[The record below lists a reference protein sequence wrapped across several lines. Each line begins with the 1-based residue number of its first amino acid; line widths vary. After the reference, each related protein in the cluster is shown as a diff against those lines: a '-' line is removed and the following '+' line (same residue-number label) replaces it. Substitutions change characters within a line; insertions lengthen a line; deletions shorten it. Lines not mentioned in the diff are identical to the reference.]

1 MMFYLPVTDISDAIR
16 EALYQP
22 IEKTQQKMLG
32 DIIKENND
40 LYDFPYKGFRRLS
53 YFYSVDL
60 VGNEKYHFPELA
72 LSLEDKFQNYLS
84 FLDEQLMN
92 RVQQFIRKVLLLA
105 IDENITD
112 EGLIDLGKVLPSK
125 LLTITKLEYTE
136 NTYVESE
143 KLKKEWEI
151 FNPIINRL
159 LAMRVIL

>member
-1 MMFYLPVTDISDAIR
+1 
-16 EALYQP
+16 
-22 IEKTQQKMLG
+22 
-32 DIIKENND
+32 
-40 LYDFPYKGFRRLS
+40 
-53 YFYSVDL
+53 
-60 VGNEKYHFPELA
+60 
-72 LSLEDKFQNYLS
+72 
-84 FLDEQLMN
+84 MN